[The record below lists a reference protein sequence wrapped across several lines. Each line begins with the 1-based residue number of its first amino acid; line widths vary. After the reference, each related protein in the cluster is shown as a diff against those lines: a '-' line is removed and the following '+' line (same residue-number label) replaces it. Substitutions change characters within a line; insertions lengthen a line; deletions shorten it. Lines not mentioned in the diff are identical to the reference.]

1 MKKIFAY
8 ITTLTS
14 LSAMFSCGQEHEYF
28 KGLTAPADSSAV
40 QVKFIH
46 AASDTVGV
54 NLFVDNVK
62 ITGNPASVITTVG
75 AANAGQIH
83 VGSIAYQS
91 VFPVTNYSS
100 IASSGVFSVVVPDAY
115 TNTTTYPNKTLATLS
130 APSLTSGAYTV
141 AFVGVSKSYELVTLP
156 DNLSAA
162 PIDGNAYIRFANFIA
177 GTTLTLKAIP
187 PADPA
192 PAPAP
197 TEITLLSNVAYKS
210 SSDFIVLPKVGT
222 YTNIKIYDATT
233 NALIA
238 TLANTSSFTTFLNN
252 KAYTVFARGQMGKT
266 GAIAP
271 GISRA
276 TNR

>member
-8 ITTLTS
+8 ITIQVAV
-14 LSAMFSCGQEHEYF
+14 SAMFSCGQEQEYF
-28 KGLTAPADSSAV
+28 KGLTAPPDPSAV

-75 AANAGQIH
+75 APNQGQIN
-83 VGSIAYQS
+83 VGTVVYQS
-91 VFPVTNYSS
+91 VFPVTDYSS
-100 IASSGVFSVVVPDAY
+100 IATSGVFSVVVPDAY
-115 TNTTTYPNKTLATLS
+115 TNTITYPNKTLATLS
-130 APSLTSGAYTV
+130 APSLTGAYTV
-141 AFVGVSKSYELVTLP
+141 AFVGLSKSYELVALP

-177 GTTLTLKAIP
+177 GSTLTLKAIP

-222 YTNIKIYDATT
+222 YSNIKIYDATT
-233 NALIA
+233 NALVA
-238 TLANTSSFTTFLNN
+238 TLANTSSFATFLNN

-266 GAIAP
+266 GSIAP